1 MGFFKIARSR
11 EEASNYPTQL
21 VKSAVEIDAAE
32 RDPLSY
38 IAGYIVSKMHQK
50 SRKKK
55 RTHAAKNY
63 RHWCAQAKVQIALF
77 LLVTEEAL

>member
-21 VKSAVEIDAAE
+21 VKSAVKIDAAE
-32 RDPLSY
+32 RGPLSY

-50 SRKKK
+50 SIKKK
-55 RTHAAKNY
+55 GHMQRRTTDTG
-63 RHWCAQAKVQIALF
+63 ALKRKCK
-77 LLVTEEAL
+77 